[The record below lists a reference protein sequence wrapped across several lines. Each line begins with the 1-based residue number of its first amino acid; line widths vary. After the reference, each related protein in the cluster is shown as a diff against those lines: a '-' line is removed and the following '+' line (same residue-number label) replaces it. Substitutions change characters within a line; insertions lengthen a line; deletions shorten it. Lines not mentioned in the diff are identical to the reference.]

1 MDASATDRIG
11 QTELSRRLKV
21 TPKTIRRWKSNG
33 VLPKPYQLGTIEFW
47 TESQISDWMNEQNL
61 PESEKGEVKGVAHA

>member
-47 TESQISDWMNEQNL
+47 TEEQINEWLAKQNL
-61 PESEKGEVKGVAHA
+61 PKTDTGEFKGVANA

>member
-1 MDASATDRIG
+1 MEASTTDRIG
-11 QTELSRRLKV
+11 QAELSRRLKV

-47 TESQISDWMNEQNL
+47 TESQISDWMNQQNL
-61 PESEKGEVKGVAHA
+61 PESEKGEFKGVANA